1 MNKKYKNI
9 SNYIDGEVTKHANKK
24 VKVINNHINF
34 NSKYESEG
42 KNLLLKRIIIL
53 TLIIIIFNCTIGG
66 FIVSLANL
74 EDNEKIN
81 IEEIKKTVETSANVD
96 ENQEPK
102 LDSRIALVYD
112 RNSGNVLYEKNGY
125 KTSKMASTT
134 KIMTCIVTLENANLN
149 DVVVVDKKAAATG
162 GSRLGLKTGDKIT
175 VNDLLYGLMFVSG
188 NDVAVKKEK
197 LNNAEEN
204 YKHFAIMYKDGVIP
218 QEEYDR
224 SLNQLTKAQDDYE
237 KAVEASDSGNTK
249 KKTFVKKNVS
259 TSKVY
264 APKDGVVS
272 LSYLNKGETAVK
284 DKPVVLLD
292 SNRPKVTAYFNPKHA
307 GDLKVGKEVNIRIKN
322 YGSKKF
328 TGVIDAVGTE
338 PEMDARNKSLVIP
351 VQISFK
357 DDLNGY
363 TIEKGQP
370 VQVRFKK

>member
-1 MNKKYKNI
+1 MFDKKN
-9 SNYIDGEVTKHANKK
+9 
-24 VKVINNHINF
+24 VILVLILIAIFGGIIAFNH
-34 NSKYESEG
+34 
-42 KNLLLKRIIIL
+42 KRPRP
-53 TLIIIIFNCTIGG
+53 
-66 FIVSLANL
+66 
-74 EDNEKIN
+74 
-81 IEEIKKTVETSANVD
+81 VETLSAYISS
-96 ENQEPK
+96 
-102 LDSRIALVYD
+102 DSVSIQAD
-112 RNSGNVLYEKNGY
+112 NSGKIKSLSVKQDEKVQKGQVIAEIE
-125 KTSKMASTT
+125 TSKSVVKSVDPSSQTHKPT
-134 KIMTCIVTLENANLN
+134 EQEYEN
-149 DVVVVDKKAAATG
+149 V
-162 GSRLGLKTGDKIT
+162 
-175 VNDLLYGLMFVSG
+175 
-188 NDVAVKKEK
+188 
-197 LNNAEEN
+197 
-204 YKHFAIMYKDGVIP
+204 AIMYKDGVIP

-249 KKTFVKKNVS
+249 QKTFVKKNVS